1 MRYLAYDLLSPAKDG
16 PLLRDSEVS
25 VGWEVYSAGRLHGVR
40 AEVVRRGAAW
50 MPVGETA
57 RNPVATGR
65 VGSKV
70 TAGDRKQHRA
80 YRGAMRKL
88 ILAFAL
94 LGCENAPDPA
104 DQDIVVK
111 DETVARLSRQL
122 GQQDNVDD
130 ARRAFRLLVQ
140 AGQKGIDVIM
150 ALDSAG
156 AMNERVWRGV
166 RRGSRLTDEVC
177 PQLPEFTACV
187 QNACRRK
194 LGITG
199 HGTFQFSCRDLP
211 RIRGAFRPEELEGFA
226 AQCGADTLA
235 TPFGDE
241 RQGGVCP

>member
-1 MRYLAYDLLSPAKDG
+1 
-16 PLLRDSEVS
+16 
-25 VGWEVYSAGRLHGVR
+25 
-40 AEVVRRGAAW
+40 
-50 MPVGETA
+50 
-57 RNPVATGR
+57 
-65 VGSKV
+65 
-70 TAGDRKQHRA
+70 
-80 YRGAMRKL
+80 MRKL

-122 GQQDNVDD
+122 RQQDNSRD
-130 ARRAFRLLVQ
+130 ARRAFRLLMQ
-140 AGQKGIDVIM
+140 AGQKGFDVIM

-166 RRGSRLTDEVC
+166 RQGLWLTDEVC

-187 QNACRRK
+187 QNAVRRE
-194 LGITG
+194 LGIPDG
-199 HGTFQFSCRDLP
+199 IGTLQFICRDLP
-211 RIRGAFRPEELEGFA
+211 RIRGAFRPEELEAFA
-226 AQCGADTLA
+226 ARCGADTLV